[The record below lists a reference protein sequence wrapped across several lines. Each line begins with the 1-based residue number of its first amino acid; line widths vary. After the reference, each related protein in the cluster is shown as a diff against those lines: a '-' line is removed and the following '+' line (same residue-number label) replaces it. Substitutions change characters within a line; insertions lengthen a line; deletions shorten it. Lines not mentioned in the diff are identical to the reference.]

1 MKYASLFYKK
11 IHLPPVKYTFY
22 FYLSIFKNE
31 NKDYTCEEVKL
42 ILYLITRKRLYSKHL
57 HTHLHTCTH
66 CCLYF
71 TCIIGWVTLIFYFSS
86 KRFTLLLSVSN
97 TYIYIPEILS
107 ISVILCSRKK
117 LIRSISN
124 ILNENI
130 SGKYSI

>member
-71 TCIIGWVTLIFYFSS
+71 TCIIGHVTLIFQPPILLP
-86 KRFTLLLSVSN
+86 KLLTLLLSFSN
-97 TYIYIPEILS
+97 TYLYIPDILS
-107 ISVILCSRKK
+107 ISVIFGILSSRK
-117 LIRSISN
+117 
-124 ILNENI
+124 E
-130 SGKYSI
+130 